1 MRNSL
6 RKVMRWQVISLAWPV
21 VLEMSG
27 VMITGVVTT
36 AMVGR
41 LGAVAL
47 TAVGIA
53 TMVQFASA
61 MVIAAF
67 GTGASALVGKE
78 SGAGQWQQVRRT
90 TGQALLIGL
99 LLGIVLAIIGYVGA
113 ESLFLMIGAEPAVVA
128 LAGKMLKVLFLV
140 TPVYLLM
147 VISNLFTVGVLVKM
161 LAAGKTVDDVV
172 AAYPELDRQDV
183 LEAIEYAAWA
193 ASDQIVVEQLAP
205 A

>member
-67 GTGASALVGKE
+67 GTGASALVG
-78 SGAGQWQQVRRT
+78 
-90 TGQALLIGL
+90 
-99 LLGIVLAIIGYVGA
+99 
-113 ESLFLMIGAEPAVVA
+113 
-128 LAGKMLKVLFLV
+128 
-140 TPVYLLM
+140 
-147 VISNLFTVGVLVKM
+147 
-161 LAAGKTVDDVV
+161 
-172 AAYPELDRQDV
+172 
-183 LEAIEYAAWA
+183 
-193 ASDQIVVEQLAP
+193 
-205 A
+205 